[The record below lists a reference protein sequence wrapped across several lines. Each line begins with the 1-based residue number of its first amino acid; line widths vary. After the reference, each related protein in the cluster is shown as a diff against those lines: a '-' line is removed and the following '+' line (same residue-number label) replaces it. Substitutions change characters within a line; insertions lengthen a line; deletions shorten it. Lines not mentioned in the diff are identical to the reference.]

1 MNETNNWLIHDH
13 HKYDQ
18 MLTECEMA
26 AEMADWKDALP
37 LFNEFTSELKLHMQ
51 LEDEVLYPIFKQKE
65 ADSEGEIAELQDE
78 HDNLVRLLR
87 DLVEVIKTKNI
98 DHFMESLLPL
108 HEAMNEHNEHEE
120 AVFRRLGSDALLTR
134 RDEIMER
141 LSALQ
146 EKEGHKAKTW
156 GF

>member
-1 MNETNNWLIHDH
+1 MNKATNWLVHDH

-26 AEMADWKDALP
+26 AEMADWKDAVH
-37 LFNEFTSELKLHMQ
+37 LFNEFTNDLKVHMQ
-51 LEDEVLYPIFKQKE
+51 LEDEVLYPLFKQTD
-65 ADSEGEIAELQDE
+65 ADSEEEIAVLSEE
-78 HDNLVRLLR
+78 HENLVRLLG
-87 DLVEVIKTKNI
+87 DLVTVIKTKNI

-120 AVFRRLGSDALLTR
+120 AVFLHLGNDSILTR

-146 EKEGHKAKTW
+146 MKQGYKPRSW

>member
-1 MNETNNWLIHDH
+1 MNESNNWLIHDH
-13 HKYDQ
+13 HKYDE

-26 AEMADWKDALP
+26 AEMADWKDAVR
-37 LFNEFTSELKLHMQ
+37 LFKEFTGDLKLHML
-51 LEDEVLYPIFKQKE
+51 LEDEVLYPIFEQKE
-65 ADSEGEIAELQDE
+65 IDSEDGIAELQDE
-78 HDNLVRLLR
+78 HENLVRLLR

-108 HEAMNEHNEHEE
+108 HKAMNEHNEHEE
-120 AVFRRLGSDALLTR
+120 AVFRHLGSDALLTR
-134 RDEIMER
+134 RDEIMGR

-146 EKEGHKAKTW
+146 EKEGHKPKKW